1 MGFYPDSPAP
11 RDLGQE
17 TKDTLQAEIDLAPQ
31 RYAAEAKYRGLY
43 DQLDQQ
49 SIQNALYGSGGNR
62 GLLDIYFK
70 DIAPQSQALER
81 QAAAGQREAD
91 ISAVEQLGPRAT
103 AAMRAVNPQQTALL
117 DAITQQSTAD
127 VRSGYNLPPGLA
139 DVVNQSVRSGQ
150 AARGL
155 GYGPADAYSE
165 TLARSD
171 AANQWHG
178 QNLDRG
184 MRVAA
189 TNAATQTDPF
199 LAILGRPAATP
210 QAAMG
215 LLGGGQSQGLQGQSV
230 YGRFDPTNAYAQ
242 DLYNTNF
249 NAKAAANIAASNMKA
264 GMVNAGVNLVGQM
277 IPDSV

>member
-1 MGFYPDSPAP
+1 MGLYAPDVGS
-11 RDLGQE
+11 RDLAQE
-17 TKDTLQAEIDLAPQ
+17 QKDTLQNQIDLAPQ
-31 RYAAEAKYRGLY
+31 RYAMESQYRPLY
-43 DQLDQQ
+43 DQMDLA
-49 SIQNALYGSGGNR
+49 SMHNALYGSGGNK
-62 GLLDIYFK
+62 GLLDTYFQ
-70 DIAPQSQALER
+70 DIAPRSQAGEL
-81 QAAAGQREAD
+81 QAAQGQREAD

-117 DAITQQSTAD
+117 DAITQQSTQD
-127 VRSGYNLPPGLA
+127 VNSGYNLPPGL
-139 DVVNQSVRSGQ
+139 QSVVSQSARAGQ

-155 GYGPADAYSE
+155 GFGPSDAYSE
-165 TLARSD
+165 SLAQSD

-199 LAILGRPAATP
+199 LAILGRPASTP

-215 LLGGGQSQGLQGQSV
+215 LLGSGQAAGAGSQSV

-249 NAKAAANIAASNMKA
+249 NAQAASKIGGANALA
-264 GMVNAGVNLVGQM
+264 GIASSAVG
-277 IPDSV
+277 SL